1 MGKNQRQVESGL
13 EDNEIDRLAD
23 EIVEALLSS
32 ASRKGNSKKAES
44 GKKGLEKG
52 VAKRSAS
59 QNLMEIAKLK
69 NRMTASEKRLE
80 KYIKNLNIASI
91 EASRLVS
98 ETAEE
103 ARSENEELLM
113 DLQGQIEELRT
124 AMIKLSSN
132 VKRLAGE

>member
-1 MGKNQRQVESGL
+1 MDGG
-13 EDNEIDRLAD
+13 I
-23 EIVEALLSS
+23 
-32 ASRKGNSKKAES
+32 
-44 GKKGLEKG
+44 
-52 VAKRSAS
+52 AKRSAN

-98 ETAEE
+98 EKAEE
-103 ARSENEELLM
+103 ARTENEELLM

-124 AMIKLSSN
+124 AMIKLSSK
-132 VKRLAGE
+132 VKKLTGE